1 MHTMDFLHAFG
12 RRVSDLR
19 REKGLSRQELALRA
33 GISLRFLAA
42 VEGGT
47 GNLSLQNLAK
57 LSRALGVP
65 PAGLLAGIGQSGNTG
80 HTHTAGDQRW
90 NLQEAIL
97 SLLQQCDVEQL
108 AEVHQWLTSLLNQRK
123 QLIALIGLRGA
134 GKTTIGKKLARKLRW
149 RFVELDER
157 IEKAAGLTLQNI
169 FEVHG
174 EEYYR
179 RLEHQVLLNLILEQ
193 KRAVI
198 ATGGGIVMRNETYEL
213 LQRNCRIIWLRAKP
227 EDHWSRVLQQDPRP
241 MTNYPD
247 AFGQLQSLLQR
258 REPLYSRA
266 DSVVNTSELGIQGSV
281 QQIVSDWSSEL

>member
-19 REKGLSRQELALRA
+19 REKGLSRQELARRA